1 LFIPGDQFLSAALGE
16 IPTLLEDAIR
26 QHVII
31 ATPSS
36 FVALLKAVAYGWRQ
50 NLLAENAA
58 RIQELAEDLYKR
70 LAKFGEHMAKIGRS
84 LGLSVDAYNSAV
96 GSLERQVLPGA
107 RKFTELGLRPER
119 EIEEIVPVE
128 KLARVPRAA
137 EGETSDE

>member
-1 LFIPGDQFLSAALGE
+1 
-16 IPTLLEDAIR
+16 
-26 QHVII
+26 
-31 ATPSS
+31 
-36 FVALLKAVAYGWRQ
+36 VALLKAVAYGWRQ

-84 LGLSVDAYNSAV
+84 LGSSVDAYNSAV

-119 EIEEIVPVE
+119 EIEEVAPVE

-137 EGETSDE
+137 EGEAPDE